1 MTTTCTSCY
10 DRPAATRLNLSIC
23 VVCAGLAGFEVL
35 VFGLLA
41 YGLSH

>member
-1 MTTTCTSCY
+1 MNYS
-10 DRPAATRLNLSIC
+10 PALFLLAC
-23 VVCAGLAGFEVL
+23 LAGFEIL